1 MRYLLVHTIEH
12 NGVILVYIY
21 WTHFCFVFFLKMDI
35 LIKSVENGLQLVDS
49 HQIFGPSNYFALF
62 IFYDLH

>member
-1 MRYLLVHTIEH
+1 MMLFWCTFTGHI
-12 NGVILVYIY
+12 
-21 WTHFCFVFFLKMDI
+21 FVLFLFFLKKMDI

-62 IFYDLH
+62 IFYDFH

>member
-1 MRYLLVHTIEH
+1 ME
-12 NGVILVYIY
+12 GV
-21 WTHFCFVFFLKMDI
+21 

-62 IFYDLH
+62 IFYDLHWFRASFVQSLWGGLHL